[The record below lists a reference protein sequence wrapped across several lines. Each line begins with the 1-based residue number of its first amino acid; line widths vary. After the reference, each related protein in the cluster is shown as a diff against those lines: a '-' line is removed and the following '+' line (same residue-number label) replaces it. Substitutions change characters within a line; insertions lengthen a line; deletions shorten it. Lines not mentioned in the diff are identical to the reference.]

1 MSREDHHAETDVED
15 LAKRVDEFERE
26 LAEHNAASI
35 KDWRLAAG
43 MFTGS
48 ECSRQIDEEARKIR
62 EGDRDAARREFG
74 E

>member
-1 MSREDHHAETDVED
+1 MAKLTLET
-15 LAKRVDEFERE
+15 LAKRVEELERK
-26 LAEHNAASI
+26 LAVRATESI

-43 MFTGS
+43 RFTGS

-62 EGDRDAARREFG
+62 EADREAARLEHA

>member
-1 MSREDHHAETDVED
+1 MEAF
-15 LAKRVDEFERE
+15 AKRVEELERKLSQRE
-26 LAEHNAASI
+26 TPLV

-48 ECSRQIDEEARKIR
+48 EFSKQIDEEAQKILQA
-62 EGDRDAARREFG
+62 DRDAARLEFG